1 MDPYKILKHPMMTE
15 KNVAK
20 VEKENKLIFI
30 VDKKAKKQEIK
41 KAFEELFNVKVV
53 DVNTSITREGKKKA
67 FIKLR
72 KEYSAS
78 DVAVKVGMI

>member
-15 KNVAK
+15 KNVAI
-20 VEKENKLIFI
+20 VEKQNKVVFI
-30 VDKKAKKQEIK
+30 VDRKAKKEEIK
-41 KAFEELFNVKVV
+41 KAFEELFNVKVS

-72 KEYSAS
+72 KEYSAT